1 MGCEWSKIRRD
12 LIRLVTLGHTTYSTN
27 TAALYRCSKLRI
39 MKVPTKHQ
47 LLIFK
52 SGVAPVM
59 NCVLDGLIVVLMVN
73 ILIIVTPRV
82 PGLDCGGRQLQFLP

>member
-12 LIRLVTLGHTTYSTN
+12 LIRLVTLGHTTSTNTN

-59 NCVLDGLIVVLMVN
+59 SPVLDGLIVVLMVN
-73 ILIIVTPRV
+73 ILIIVCW
-82 PGLDCGGRQLQFLP
+82 G

>member
-12 LIRLVTLGHTTYSTN
+12 LIRLVTLGHTSTNTN

-59 NCVLDGLIVVLMVN
+59 SPVLDGLIVVLMVN

>member
-12 LIRLVTLGHTTYSTN
+12 LIRLVTLGHTTT

-59 NCVLDGLIVVLMVN
+59 SPVLDGLIVVLMVN

>member
-12 LIRLVTLGHTTYSTN
+12 LIRLVTLGHTTTSTNTNTCTN

-59 NCVLDGLIVVLMVN
+59 SPVLDGLIVVLMVN
-73 ILIIVTPRV
+73 IY
-82 PGLDCGGRQLQFLP
+82 